1 MLITDFFCCFFAWD
15 LWFQIKTTQIHRCL
29 NCDALWTRRWDYE
42 RHVSKCR
49 DTTKRRFISG
59 QFKVQVDLFQLL
71 DSLGIVVPA
80 PLRKYPYMISW
91 DCESLLIREVDVSD
105 TTNTRYTM
113 RHEVVSISVAT
124 NVPGFETRCF
134 MRDETLSTLDLVE
147 TFIDYIV
154 EISEWP
160 IRWQTTWSQIW
171 PIHGPNT
178 CNWWA

>member
-1 MLITDFFCCFFAWD
+1 M
-15 LWFQIKTTQIHRCL
+15 
-29 NCDALWTRRWDYE
+29 
-42 RHVSKCR
+42 
-49 DTTKRRFISG
+49 
-59 QFKVQVDLFQLL
+59 DLFQLL

-105 TTNTRYTM
+105 TTNTSYTM

-147 TFIDYIV
+147 TFIDYIK
-154 EISEWP
+154 
-160 IRWQTTWSQIW
+160 
-171 PIHGPNT
+171 
-178 CNWWA
+178 